1 MTSEVME
8 RRRAQLHSHGMTMKK
23 LLPLAVFV
31 PFTLFSTMVIAR
43 HGYFGFITLALREPW
58 AMQMLLDLAIAVFM
72 VGTWLRR
79 DARSRGINAVPY
91 LVALP
96 FLGSVAA
103 LAYLVHRGYAAT
115 ETEAAAEAGAPG
127 IRRS

>member
-8 RRRAQLHSHGMTMKK
+8 RRRGQLHSQSMTIKK
-23 LLPLAVFV
+23 LLPLAVFA

-58 AMQMLLDLAIAVFM
+58 GMQMLLDLAIAVFM

-79 DARSRGINAVPY
+79 DARSRGINPVPY

-96 FLGSVAA
+96 FLGSIAA
-103 LAYLVHRGYAAT
+103 LAYLVHRGYADTDAR
-115 ETEAAAEAGAPG
+115 APE
-127 IRRS
+127 ITRS